1 MSNTSIPA
9 LNSYRLL
16 GNSGLAVSPL
26 CLGTMTFGTE
36 WGFGCDREQSRMLF
50 ETYVEAGGNF
60 IDTAINYN
68 KGTSEEYLGEFIKG
82 QRERFVIATK
92 FTFGTREGDPNS
104 GGNHRKNI
112 IQSVDESLK
121 RLGLEYIDLYWQHVW
136 EYRTPVEELMRA
148 IDDLVRAGKILY
160 FGFSDT
166 PAWVVAR
173 ANAIAELRGWTPAI
187 AMQMEHSLIERSYEA
202 EVLSMARH
210 LNIAVTPWSP
220 LGAGVLTGKYLD
232 NEAGEGE
239 GTRSGAVSRSGK
251 LTERNTA
258 IARAV
263 VDMAKEIGKSPAQ
276 VALNWL
282 LCQPGVTSPIIGAR
296 TVEQLT
302 DNLGACGWR
311 LDDEQLARLSEIS
324 APPLPFPHSF
334 INNPRVQAAISAQT
348 VVESRLPE

>member
-1 MSNTSIPA
+1 MSTSNIPA

-16 GNSGLAVSPL
+16 GSSGLAVSPL

-36 WGFGCDREQSRMLF
+36 WGFGCDRDISRKLF

-68 KGTSEEYLGEFIKG
+68 KGTSEEFLGEFVKG
-82 QRERFVIATK
+82 SRERLVIATK

-173 ANAIAELRGWTPAI
+173 ANAVAELRGWTPAV
-187 AMQMEHSLIERSYEA
+187 ALQMEHSLVERSYEA
-202 EVLSMARH
+202 EMLTMARH
-210 LNIAVTPWSP
+210 LKLAVTPWSP

-232 NEAGEGE
+232 NPEGEGE
-239 GTRSGAVSRSGK
+239 GTRAGAVSRGGK
-251 LTERNTA
+251 LSERNTEIVRELVAVA
-258 IARAV
+258 I
-263 VDMAKEIGKSPAQ
+263 ECGKTPAQ

-282 LCQPGVTSPIIGAR
+282 LCQPGVTAPIIGAR
-296 TVEQLT
+296 TLAQLT

-311 LDDEQLARLSEIS
+311 LSDEHLARLSEVS
-324 APPLPFPHSF
+324 AVPLPFLHSF
-334 INNPRVQAAISAQT
+334 IHNPRVQLAISAQT
-348 VVESRLPE
+348 DVESRMPE